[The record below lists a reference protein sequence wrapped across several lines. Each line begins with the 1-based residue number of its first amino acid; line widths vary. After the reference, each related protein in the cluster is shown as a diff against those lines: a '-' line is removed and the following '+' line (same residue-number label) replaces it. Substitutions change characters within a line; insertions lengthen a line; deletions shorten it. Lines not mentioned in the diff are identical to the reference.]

1 MSNGPRVIPVG
12 AEPAPL
18 LTPAEAAE
26 REARHA
32 HRGGDGKAAKETKP
46 PRQGRGSAVR
56 RRFTL
61 LNAFIDSALPHLERS
76 AVAVWLLLYRHA
88 KPDGTVSASV
98 ADLARRAGASD
109 RQVQRALA
117 RLQAVGMLCRL
128 KRGTLAGGPS
138 VYRLVQP

>member
-1 MSNGPRVIPVG
+1 MSTGPRIIPVG

-18 LTPAEAAE
+18 LTPDERAA
-26 REARHA
+26 RDAARG
-32 HRGGDGKAAKETKP
+32 RGKAAVKRKE
-46 PRQGRGSAVR
+46 PRPGRGTAVR
-56 RRFTL
+56 RRFAL
-61 LNAFIDSALPHLERS
+61 LNAFIDTALPQLERS

-98 ADLARRAGASD
+98 ADLARRAGSSN
-109 RQVQRALA
+109 RQVQRALG
-117 RLQAVGMLCRL
+117 RLQAAGIVRRL

>member
-32 HRGGDGKAAKETKP
+32 SRGGGKTAKEPKQ

-56 RRFTL
+56 RRFAL
-61 LNAFIDSALPHLERS
+61 LNAFIDSALPNLERS